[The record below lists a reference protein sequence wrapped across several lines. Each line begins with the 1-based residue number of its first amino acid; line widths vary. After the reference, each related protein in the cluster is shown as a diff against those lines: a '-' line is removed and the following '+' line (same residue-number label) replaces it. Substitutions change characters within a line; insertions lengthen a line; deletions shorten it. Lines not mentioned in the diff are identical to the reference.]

1 MIPASLLSKVSML
14 IPTTSPP
21 ISLSFSFNSFSLE
34 SSPTHGLH
42 PLNQKFTTVT
52 LFLAKR
58 LSSTSF
64 PSRSFP
70 LKPLNTAVD
79 SSDLEEELSEES
91 DAAISFSSLAISSSI
106 PRIVSMSLHRVSY
119 SSSEKESLLDS
130 TVLARESA

>member
-1 MIPASLLSKVSML
+1 MSVL

-58 LSSTSF
+58 LSSTSL

-70 LKPLNTAVD
+70 LKLLNTPVD
-79 SSDLEEELSEES
+79 SSDLEEALSEDS
-91 DAAISFSSLAISSSI
+91 DAALSFSSFAISSSI
-106 PRIVSMSLHRVSY
+106 PRIVSMSLLKVSY

-130 TVLARESA
+130 TVLARKSA

>member
-1 MIPASLLSKVSML
+1 M
-14 IPTTSPP
+14 
-21 ISLSFSFNSFSLE
+21 
-34 SSPTHGLH
+34 
-42 PLNQKFTTVT
+42 
-52 LFLAKR
+52 
-58 LSSTSF
+58 
-64 PSRSFP
+64 
-70 LKPLNTAVD
+70 D